1 MKHLL
6 NDLTEKEKNSI
17 REQHTGGMKVVTE
30 NFSRLINT
38 KSGEVKPLVNE
49 QMGDD
54 ESLIDCEQLF
64 LTMEF
69 IFNDF
74 MDSISTSPDEIE
86 SEDAEGIYDDFE
98 IELTGII
105 DLAYRTECNDETIQE
120 LEIMYDDY
128 LREISEMLGL
138 HI

>member
-54 ESLIDCEQLF
+54 ESLIDCERLF

-69 IFNDF
+69 IFKDY